1 MQNAEVSS
9 KSCGKESLISEKIIG
24 IEPMKSF
31 HAERLEK
38 WAGLLSKSEQERRNS
53 IMKKGFLAVL
63 LAAIA
68 FSFIIANPSVLLAQG
83 KGPIK
88 IGFIAPLSG
97 GMAANGK
104 DMLTGIELYLD
115 EIGRQVAGR
124 KIEFIIEDDEA
135 NPATGLTKTRKL
147 VEKDGVHL
155 MTGGMMAST
164 AYALAPYIDSK
175 EIPMTYPIMSADD
188 ITQRKIPKWI
198 VRTGWA
204 SSQPHQPFGEYAYNV
219 LKYRKISIVAY
230 DFAFGWE
237 CVGGFQKAFE
247 DQGGKILQKIWVPLT
262 AQDMSPYLA
271 QIAKDVDAVF
281 AVFSG
286 RQTMQFCKQYEEFG
300 LKGKIPLIGGG
311 TTTDE
316 HALPSMGNEAIGIIT
331 PLHYSEVL
339 DNPANKKFV
348 KAFREKAKKAASYYS
363 EGTYTGARWIVEAIK
378 AINGDVENRGKLL
391 EALKKVEIKDVP
403 RGPMKLDSYGNPVQ
417 NIYVRKV
424 EKVGDELQNTV
435 IYTYSNV
442 SQFGKYKPDE
452 FLKQPVYSRDF
463 PPLKP

>member
-1 MQNAEVSS
+1 MSR
-9 KSCGKESLISEKIIG
+9 KSIWTVIIG
-24 IEPMKSF
+24 MM
-31 HAERLEK
+31 
-38 WAGLLSKSEQERRNS
+38 AGLLLFTPLVSW
-53 IMKKGFLAVL
+53 G
-63 LAAIA
+63 
-68 FSFIIANPSVLLAQG
+68 QG

-88 IGFIAPLSG
+88 IGYISPLSG

-104 DMLTGIELYLD
+104 DMLSGIQLYLE
-115 EIGRQVAGR
+115 EIGYQAAGR
-124 KIEFIIEDDEA
+124 KIDLIVEDDEA
-135 NPATGLTKTRKL
+135 VPATGLTKTRKL

-155 MTGGMMAST
+155 MTGGLMAST

-198 VRTGWA
+198 IRTGWS
-204 SSQPHQPFGEYAYNV
+204 SSQPHQPFGEYAYTV
-219 LKYRKISIVAY
+219 LKFKRISVIAY

-237 CVGGFQKAFE
+237 CVGGFHKVFE
-247 DQGGKILQKIWVPLT
+247 DAGGRILQKIWVPLT
-262 AQDMSPYLA
+262 AQDMSPYIA
-271 QIAKDVDAVF
+271 QISKDADAVF

-286 RQTMQFCKQYEEFG
+286 RQAMQFVKQYQEFG

-311 TTTDE
+311 TLTDE
-316 HALPSMGNEAIGIIT
+316 HALPSMGDEAIGIIT
-331 PLHYSEVL
+331 PLHYSEAL

-348 KAFREKAKKAASYYS
+348 KGFRQKAKKAASYYS

-391 EALKKVEIKDVP
+391 EALKKVEPQDVP
-403 RGPMKLDSYGNPVQ
+403 RGPMKLDSYGNPIQ

-424 EKVGDELQNTV
+424 EKAAGELQNTV
-435 IYTYSNV
+435 IHTYPNV
-442 SQFGKYKPDE
+442 SQFWKYKPEE
-452 FLKQPVYSRDF
+452 FLKQPVYSREF

>member
-1 MQNAEVSS
+1 MRKFGLIAILAMVLVTILSLTPPD
-9 KSCGKESLISEKIIG
+9 SC
-24 IEPMKSF
+24 
-31 HAERLEK
+31 
-38 WAGLLSKSEQERRNS
+38 
-53 IMKKGFLAVL
+53 
-63 LAAIA
+63 
-68 FSFIIANPSVLLAQG
+68 AQA

-88 IGFIAPLSG
+88 IGFITPLSG

-124 KIEFIIEDDEA
+124 KIEFIVEDDEA
-135 NPATGLTKTRKL
+135 VPATGLTKTRKL
-147 VEKDGVHL
+147 VEKDGVHI
-155 MTGGMMAST
+155 MTGGLMAST

-198 VRTGWA
+198 IRTGWS

-219 LKYRKISIVAY
+219 LKYKKIAVIAY

-237 CVGGFQKAFE
+237 CVGGFHKAFE
-247 DQGGKILQKIWVPLT
+247 DSGGKIVQKIWVPLT
-262 AQDMSPYLA
+262 AQDFSPYLS
-271 QIAKDVDAVF
+271 QISKDVDAVF

-286 RQTMQFCKQYEEFG
+286 RQTMQFNKQYQEFG

-311 TTTDE
+311 TVTDE
-316 HALPSMGNEAIGIIT
+316 HALPSMGDEAIGVIT
-331 PLHYSEVL
+331 PLHYSEAL
-339 DNPANKKFV
+339 DSATNKKFV

-378 AINGDVENRGKLL
+378 AINGDVENRAKLL
-391 EALKKVEIKDVP
+391 AALKKVELRDVP
-403 RGPMKLDSYGNPVQ
+403 RGPMKLDNYGNPIQ

-424 EKVGDELQNTV
+424 EKVGGELQNTV
-435 IYTYSNV
+435 IHTYPNV
-442 SQFGKYKPDE
+442 SQFWKSKPED
-452 FLKQPVYSRDF
+452 FLKQPVYSREF

>member
-1 MQNAEVSS
+1 
-9 KSCGKESLISEKIIG
+9 
-24 IEPMKSF
+24 MKK
-31 HAERLEK
+31 A
-38 WAGLLSKSEQERRNS
+38 LLS
-53 IMKKGFLAVL
+53 ILWM
-63 LAAIA
+63 AAAMSLVIL
-68 FSFIIANPSVLLAQG
+68 NPSVSPAQG

-88 IGFIAPLSG
+88 IGYISPLSG
-97 GMAANGK
+97 MMAANGK
-104 DMLTGIELYLD
+104 DMLGGIQLYLE
-115 EIGRQVAGR
+115 EIGYQAAGR
-124 KIEFIIEDDEA
+124 KIEFIVEDDEA

-155 MTGGMMAST
+155 MTGGLMAST

-198 VRTGWA
+198 VRTGWS
-204 SSQPHQPFGEYAYNV
+204 SSQPHQPFGEYSYNV
-219 LKYRKISIVAY
+219 FKFKKIAVVAY

-237 CVGGFQKAFE
+237 CVGGFHKAFE
-247 DQGGKILQKIWVPLT
+247 DAGGRIIQKIWVPLT
-262 AQDMSPYLA
+262 AQDMSPYLS
-271 QIAKDVDAVF
+271 QISKDAEAVF

-286 RQTMQFCKQYEEFG
+286 RQAMQFIKQYQEFG

-316 HALPSMGNEAIGIIT
+316 HALPSMGDEAIGVIT
-331 PLHYSEVL
+331 PLHYSEAL
-339 DNPANKKFV
+339 DNPANRKFV

-391 EALKKVEIKDVP
+391 EALKKVELKDVP

-417 NIYVRKV
+417 NIYIRKV
-424 EKVGDELQNTV
+424 ERVGGELQNTV
-435 IYTYSNV
+435 IHTYPEV
-442 SQFGKYKPDE
+442 SQFWKYKPEE
-452 FLKQPVYSRDF
+452 FLKQPVYSREY

>member
-1 MQNAEVSS
+1 MRKILLVALAVTVTM
-9 KSCGKESLISEKIIG
+9 SLILI
-24 IEPMKSF
+24 
-31 HAERLEK
+31 
-38 WAGLLSKSEQERRNS
+38 
-53 IMKKGFLAVL
+53 
-63 LAAIA
+63 
-68 FSFIIANPSVLLAQG
+68 NPSPSQAQG

-88 IGFIAPLSG
+88 IGFISPLSG

-104 DMLTGIELYLD
+104 DMLTGMELYLQ
-115 EIGRQVAGR
+115 EIGYQVAGR
-124 KIEFIIEDDEA
+124 KIEFLVEDDEA

-155 MTGGMMAST
+155 MTGGLMAST

-198 VRTGWA
+198 IRTGWA
-204 SSQPHQPFGEYAYNV
+204 SCQPHQPFGEYVYHS
-219 LKYRKISIVAY
+219 LKYRKISVIAY

-237 CVGGFQKAFE
+237 CVGGFHKGFE
-247 DQGGKILQKIWVPLT
+247 DSGGKIVQKIWVPLT
-262 AQDMSPYLA
+262 AQDFSPYLS
-271 QIAKDVDAVF
+271 QISKDADAVF

-286 RQTMQFCKQYEEFG
+286 RQTMQFNKQYQDFG

-311 TTTDE
+311 TVTDE
-316 HALPSMGNEAIGIIT
+316 HALPSMGDEAIGVIT

-378 AINGDVENRGKLL
+378 AVHGDVENRGRLMD
-391 EALKKVEIKDVP
+391 ALRRVDLKDVP
-403 RGPMKLDSYGNPVQ
+403 RGPMRLDQYGNPVQ

-424 EKVGDELQNTV
+424 EKAGGELQNTV
-435 IYTYSNV
+435 IHTYPMV
-442 SQFGKYKPDE
+442 SQFWRAKPEE
-452 FLKQPVYSRDF
+452 FLKQPVYSRDY